1 MNVVRSEIAKLTS
14 LRSTWVYA
22 ILLVGSIAGP
32 VVLMGL
38 FASDAT
44 TDFYWNDLLI
54 AGGLFQMLAIIYA
67 AASTSR
73 DLAHGMHGQ
82 AFLTQPQRW
91 NWLAA
96 KMLVTGVFVLVLLA
110 VSIGIS
116 LVVAPVFG
124 LHLDSSEATSILWAV
139 LIGYPLYAVAAVG
152 LAALVRSQIAAVG
165 LPIVWMLI
173 VEQLLASAAMI
184 YEFLRPVAQLLPN
197 TTFESLTTGFAFY
210 DYIHTGWAGAAV
222 LVGWLVVLCGLGFLA
237 NQKRD
242 VK

>member
-1 MNVVRSEIAKLTS
+1 M
-14 LRSTWVYA
+14 
-22 ILLVGSIAGP
+22 
-32 VVLMGL
+32 L
-38 FASDAT
+38 F
-44 TDFYWNDLLI
+44 
-54 AGGLFQMLAIIYA
+54 
-67 AASTSR
+67 R
-73 DLAHGMHGQ
+73 
-82 AFLTQPQRW
+82 
-91 NWLAA
+91 
-96 KMLVTGVFVLVLLA
+96 
-110 VSIGIS
+110 
-116 LVVAPVFG
+116 
-124 LHLDSSEATSILWAV
+124 SILWAV

-222 LVGWLVVLCGLGFLA
+222 LIGWLVVLCGLGFLA
-237 NQKRD
+237 NQKLD